1 MNNAYIYN
9 DLVRL
14 YNRSRK
20 KLQRLLAEGKNHR
33 RQDIL
38 QRRIARLF
46 KKLTGLQRALK
57 LGMATAALTAG
68 ILLFQPDAAQAQV
81 ITFRNAN
88 LGLTDISFGSSP
100 AFADLDGDA
109 DMDLMTGD
117 FYGNFLYFEN
127 TGTAAAPVY
136 AAPQTNPFGLT
147 AFGYYSAPAF
157 ADLDGD
163 GDMDMMVGNSYGSF
177 FYYENTG
184 TAAAPVYAAP
194 LTNPFG
200 LTELYR
206 SIPTFA
212 DLDNDGDLDMMAGDR
227 YGNFY
232 YFQNTGT
239 TSAPAYAAPLN
250 NPFGLSDIGINAA
263 PAFADLD
270 HDGDLDLISGSSVS
284 SFYYFE
290 NTGTAAT
297 PLFAAVQT
305 NPFGLSDVGMYSA
318 PVFVDLDNDGD
329 LDLMAGEVFG
339 NFYYF
344 ENTGTA
350 AAPAYVNEYNQFG
363 LSDIGSWSAPTFAD
377 LDKDGDLDLMV
388 GEFYGSFYYFEN
400 IGTAAAPAYA
410 AVQTNPFGLS
420 NIGADSS
427 PTFADLDNDGDLD
440 MLSGEFYT
448 GFFYY
453 FENTGTA
460 TAPVYAAPQT
470 NPFGLSGI
478 GLRSGSTPAF
488 ADLDG
493 DGDMDMMA
501 GSTGGTFSYFEN
513 TGTNASPVY
522 AAPQTNPFG
531 LSDIGNYTLPSFVDL
546 DNDGDLDMMVGET
559 AGSFFYF
566 ENTGTNASPVY
577 ATPQTNPFGLSIIG
591 YNSAPAFADLDNDGD
606 LDLMTG
612 IVNGNFF
619 YFENI
624 TTFSSGVAA
633 TNGLGAFILFPNP
646 ATDQVTVQFALSE
659 PMKVTVKVVD
669 LSGREIGMLLKDQ
682 LQEGAHSIQLNIATL
697 VQGVYMVN
705 ICFGNGAVKNM
716 KLIVQ

>member
-38 QRRIARLF
+38 QRRIARLV

-68 ILLFQPDAAQAQV
+68 MLLFQPDAAQAQE
-81 ITFRNAN
+81 ITFRSAN
-88 LGLTDISFGSSP
+88 LGLTNIGYGASP
-100 AFADLDGDA
+100 AFADLDGDG
-109 DMDLMTGD
+109 DLDLMTGD
-117 FYGNFLYFEN
+117 FYGNFHYFEN
-127 TGTAAAPVY
+127 AGTAPEAAY
-136 AAPQTNPFGLT
+136 TTPQTNPFGLT
-147 AFGYYSAPAF
+147 GVAYYSAPAF

-163 GDMDMMVGNSYGSF
+163 GDLDMMVGNSYGSF

-184 TAAAPVYAAP
+184 TASAPAYAAP
-194 LTNPFG
+194 ITNPFG
-200 LTELYR
+200 LTALYR
-206 SIPTFA
+206 SIPTFT
-212 DLDNDGDLDMMAGDR
+212 DLDSDGDLDMMAGDR

-232 YFQNTGT
+232 YFQNNGT
-239 TSAPAYAAPLN
+239 AAAPAYAAPLN
-250 NPFGLSDIGINAA
+250 NPFELSDIGINAA

-270 HDGDLDLISGSSVS
+270 SDGDLDMMAGSSVS

-290 NTGTAAT
+290 NTGTPAA
-297 PLFAAVQT
+297 PVFAPVQT
-305 NPFGLSDVGMYSA
+305 NPFGLSDVGTYSA

-329 LDLMAGEVFG
+329 LDMMAGEVFG

-344 ENTGTA
+344 QNTGTA
-350 AAPAYVNEYNQFG
+350 AAPAYVNEFNQFG
-363 LSDIGSWSAPTFAD
+363 FSNIGRWSAPAFAD
-377 LDKDGDLDLMV
+377 LDNDGDQDLMA
-388 GEFYGSFYYFEN
+388 GDYYGDFYYFEN
-400 IGTAAAPAYA
+400 TGTNAAPAYA

-440 MLSGEFYT
+440 LLSGEYYS
-448 GFFYY
+448 GFFFY

-470 NPFGLSGI
+470 NPFGLSFI
-478 GLRSGSTPAF
+478 GNGSTPAF

-493 DGDMDMMA
+493 DGDQDLMA
-501 GSTGGTFSYFEN
+501 GSISGSFSYFEN
-513 TGTNASPVY
+513 TGTNAAPDY

-531 LSDIGNYTLPSFVDL
+531 LSDIGVYSIPTFDDL
-546 DNDGDLDMMVGET
+546 DNDGDQDMMVGEEG
-559 AGSFFYF
+559 GSFFYF
-566 ENTGTNASPVY
+566 QNIGTVSAPAY
-577 ATPQTNPFGLSIIG
+577 AAPQTNPFGLSIIG
-591 YNSAPAFADLDNDGD
+591 NNSAPAFADLDNDGD
-606 LDLMTG
+606 QDLMTG
-612 IVNGNFF
+612 GSNGNFF

-624 TTFSSGVAA
+624 TTFVSGVAVA
-633 TNGLGAFILFPNP
+633 NGIGVFNLFPNP
-646 ATDQVTVQFALSE
+646 ATDQVTVQFTLSE
-659 PMKVTVKVVD
+659 PMQVAVKIVD
-669 LSGREIGMLLKDQ
+669 LSGREMSTLLKDQ
-682 LQEGAHSIQLNIATL
+682 LQEGAHSIQLNTATL

-705 ICFGNGAVKNM
+705 IGFGNGAAKNV